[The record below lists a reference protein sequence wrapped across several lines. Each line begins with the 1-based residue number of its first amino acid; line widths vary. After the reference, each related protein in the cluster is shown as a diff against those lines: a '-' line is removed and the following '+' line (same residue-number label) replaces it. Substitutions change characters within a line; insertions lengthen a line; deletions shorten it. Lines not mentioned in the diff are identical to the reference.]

1 MSPNEFYMAD
11 DEKKRNH
18 SKKLSLLLYLPHVL
32 PRACKHKI
40 IRRYI
45 FHPEASNGRRAWNFH
60 ADITL
65 DGIQPA
71 LDAVLD
77 YYKVRTTCLINVVL
91 ALIPIHS
98 NLIYFLN

>member
-1 MSPNEFYMAD
+1 MAD

-18 SKKLSLLLYLPHVL
+18 SKTLSLLLYLPHVL
-32 PRACKHKI
+32 PRACKHKGI
-40 IRRYI
+40 LDSI
-45 FHPEASNGRRAWNFH
+45 FESKASNGWRTINFH

-65 DGIQPA
+65 DGWNDPIIQPA

-77 YYKVRTTCLINVVL
+77 YCKVRTTCLIYLVP

>member
-1 MSPNEFYMAD
+1 MAD
-11 DEKKRNH
+11 DEKKRYH

-32 PRACKHKI
+32 PRACKHKGI
-40 IRRYI
+40 MEYI
-45 FHPEASNGRRAWNFH
+45 FESEASNGRRTQNFH
-60 ADITL
+60 EDITL
-65 DGIQPA
+65 DGWNDPIIQPA

-77 YYKVRTTCLINVVL
+77 YYKVRTTCLIYVVP

>member
-1 MSPNEFYMAD
+1 MAD
-11 DEKKRNH
+11 DEEKRDH

-32 PRACKHKI
+32 PRACKHKR

-45 FHPEASNGRRAWNFH
+45 FNPEASNSWRAWNFH

-65 DGIQPA
+65 DGWNDPIIQPA
-71 LDAVLD
+71 LDAVLG
-77 YYKVRTTCLINVVL
+77 YYKVRTTCLINVVP

>member
-1 MSPNEFYMAD
+1 MAD
-11 DEKKRNH
+11 DVEKRYH
-18 SKKLSLLLYLPHVL
+18 SKKLSLLVYLPHVL
-32 PRACKHKI
+32 PRACKNKRI
-40 IRRYI
+40 MEYI
-45 FHPEASNGRRAWNFH
+45 FESEASNGRRTKNFH

-65 DGIQPA
+65 DGWNDPIIQPA

-77 YYKVRTTCLINVVL
+77 YYKVRTTCLIYVVP

>member
-1 MSPNEFYMAD
+1 MAD
-11 DEKKRNH
+11 DDKKRDY
-18 SKKLSLLLYLPHVL
+18 SKRLSLLLYLPHVL
-32 PRACKHKI
+32 PRVCKHKGI
-40 IRRYI
+40 MQYI
-45 FHPEASNGRRAWNFH
+45 FESEASNGWGACNFH

-65 DGIQPA
+65 DGWNDPIIQPA

-77 YYKVRTTCLINVVL
+77 YYKVRTTCLIYVVP

>member
-1 MSPNEFYMAD
+1 MAD
-11 DEKKRNH
+11 DEKKREH

-32 PRACKHKI
+32 PRACKHKT
-40 IRRYI
+40 IRKYI
-45 FHPEASNGRRAWNFH
+45 FHPEASIGWDACNFH

-65 DGIQPA
+65 DGWNDRIIQPA

>member
-1 MSPNEFYMAD
+1 MAD
-11 DEKKRNH
+11 DKKKRDH
-18 SKKLSLLLYLPHVL
+18 SKKLSILLYLPHVL
-32 PRACKHKI
+32 PRACKHKR
-40 IRRYI
+40 IRKYI
-45 FHPEASNGRRAWNFH
+45 FHPEASNGWDAINFH

-65 DGIQPA
+65 DGWNDPIIQPA

-77 YYKVRTTCLINVVL
+77 YYKVRTTCLIYVVP

>member
-1 MSPNEFYMAD
+1 MAD

-18 SKKLSLLLYLPHVL
+18 SKKLSLLLYLSHVL
-32 PRACKHKI
+32 PRACKHQGI
-40 IRRYI
+40 MEYI
-45 FHPEASNGRRAWNFH
+45 FHPKASNGWRARNFH

-65 DGIQPA
+65 DGWNDPIIQPA

-77 YYKVRTTCLINVVL
+77 YYKVRTCLINVVL

>member
-1 MSPNEFYMAD
+1 MAD
-11 DEKKRNH
+11 DKKKEDH

-32 PRACKHKI
+32 PRACKHKR
-40 IRRYI
+40 IRKYI
-45 FHPEASNGRRAWNFH
+45 FHPEASIGWGARNFH
-60 ADITL
+60 ANITL
-65 DGIQPA
+65 DGWNDPIIQPA

-77 YYKVRTTCLINVVL
+77 YYKVRTTCLINVVP